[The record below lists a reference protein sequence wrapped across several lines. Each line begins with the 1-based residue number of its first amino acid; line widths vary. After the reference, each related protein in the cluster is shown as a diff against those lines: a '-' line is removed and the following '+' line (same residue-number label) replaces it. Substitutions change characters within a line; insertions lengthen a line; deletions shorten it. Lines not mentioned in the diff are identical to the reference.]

1 MTARSVID
9 GEDAP
14 VNTRRDRDR
23 GSALPLVLVIS
34 VVLAAVM
41 ISTASYATTNLRYGR
56 IVEDRTDRL
65 AAAEAGM
72 RYAIEQA
79 RNATPGCL
87 VGTTGTSSALPAVN
101 ADFSG
106 ATARVSC
113 TKVGGGIDGVLMWA
127 AVLTGEGVPNGQP
140 LLTSQG
146 GNSERK
152 VLGGPVFMSR
162 VTPQSFLLSPIV
174 EIENGML
181 WYQDTTTSPCTTLD
195 ENTLP
200 AQLLFT
206 PDLIYG
212 PQCANATWKQI
223 QPSPDIPDNLS
234 TLQLRDGRLPFD
246 PLAVPVPGVPFGS
259 YTDINSGSGS
269 CRVFEP
275 GWYKIPPAVTDQFA
289 YFKSGEYVFDF
300 PAGDELFLPRQGE
313 VTAGVRNPVV
323 SPVAELT
330 NTDACRNA
338 QAADK
343 AAIDAIAT
351 PTTWDELYGA
361 TFYLAGPS
369 RIEISTQGSWEINA
383 RRQGNKFVS
392 VQTLCNPAT
401 QPSYCTDSGD
411 LLTPS
416 TVGATTNIILTSS
429 GNNRELVAHGQI
441 YAPLARMEFGNVTNT
456 ATQKLLG
463 GVVVSNLVLQSSA
476 SATNFEIAVP
486 TTPINIKLMLTSTAT
501 KNGTTTI
508 RAVIDYRPFTDS
520 LTNRVAI
527 NSWRVCETAACT

>member
-1 MTARSVID
+1 VTARH
-9 GEDAP
+9 E
-14 VNTRRDRDR
+14 RDR
-23 GSALPLVLVIS
+23 GSALPLVLVIA
-34 VVLAAVM
+34 VVLAGVM
-41 ISTASYATTNLRYGR
+41 IATATYATTNLRYGR
-56 IVEDRTDRL
+56 VVEDRSDRL

-87 VGTTGTSSALPAVN
+87 VGTTGSPSNLPAVS
-101 ADFSG
+101 ADFNG
-106 ATARVSC
+106 AVASVTCV
-113 TKVGGGIDGVLMWA
+113 KVGGGIDGVLMWA
-127 AVLTGEGVPNGQP
+127 AVLTGEGVPPGQP

-152 VLGGPVFMSR
+152 VLGGPVFMDR
-162 VTPQSFLLSPIV
+162 VNTQAFNLSPIV
-174 EIENGML
+174 EIENGNL
-181 WYQDTTTSPCTTLD
+181 WYEDMTPSCVTVD

-200 AQLLFT
+200 PQLLFT

-212 PQCANATWKQI
+212 PQCANATWNQI
-223 QPSPDIPDNLS
+223 QPSPEIPENLS
-234 TLQLRDGRLPFD
+234 TLQLRDGTLPLD
-246 PLAVPVPGVPFGS
+246 PFALPVPAVPFGS
-259 YTDINSGSGS
+259 YTDIPTGGG

-275 GWYKIPPAVTDQFA
+275 GWYVTPPAVTDINA

-300 PAGDELFLPRQGE
+300 PAGNELFFPRQGE
-313 VTAGVRNPVV
+313 ITAGVRNPVV
-323 SPVAELT
+323 SPVAELA
-330 NTDACRNA
+330 NTQACRDA

-351 PTTWDELYGA
+351 PTNWDELYGA
-361 TFYLAGPS
+361 TFYFAGPS
-369 RIEISTQGSWEINA
+369 RMEISTQGSVEINA

-392 VQTLCNPAT
+392 IQTLCNPAT
-401 QPSYCTDSGD
+401 QGFFCTDSGD
-411 LLTPS
+411 LLKPS
-416 TVGATTNIILTSS
+416 TVTATTNIILTSS

-463 GVVVSNLVLQSSA
+463 GVVVAHLVLQSSA

-486 TTPINIKLMLTSTAT
+486 TTPINVKLMLTSRAV

-508 RAVIDYRPFTDS
+508 RAVIDYRPFTDT
-520 LTNRVAI
+520 LTNRIAI
-527 NSWRVCETAACT
+527 NSWRVCETSACT

>member
-1 MTARSVID
+1 MT
-9 GEDAP
+9 DAS
-14 VNTRRDRDR
+14 TRDR

-41 ISTASYATTNLRYGR
+41 IATASYATTNLRYGR
-56 IVEDRTDRL
+56 VVEDRTDRL

-79 RNATPGCL
+79 RNTTPGCL
-87 VGTTGTSSALPAVN
+87 IGTTGTSSNLPAVDT
-101 ADFSG
+101 DFNG
-106 ATARVSC
+106 ATANVTC
-113 TKVGGGIDGVLMWA
+113 MKVGGGIDGVLMWA

-174 EIENGML
+174 EIENGNL
-181 WYQDTTTSPCTTLD
+181 WYEDFTGTGPCVTVAETA
-195 ENTLP
+195 LP

-212 PQCANATWKQI
+212 PQCARATWKQI
-223 QPSPDIPDNLS
+223 QPSPTIPENLS
-234 TLQLRDGRLPFD
+234 LLQLRDGALALDPF
-246 PLAVPVPGVPFGS
+246 AVPVPNVPFGS
-259 YTDINSGSGS
+259 FTDISSDGG

-275 GWYKIPPAVTDQFA
+275 GWYTTPPAVTDENA

-300 PAGDELFLPRQGE
+300 PAGNEVFLPRQGE
-313 VTAGVRNPVV
+313 ITAGVRNPIV
-323 SPVAELT
+323 SPGPQNPELA
-330 NTDACRNA
+330 NTQACRNA
-338 QAADK
+338 QAADQ
-343 AAIDAIAT
+343 AAIDAVAT

-369 RIEISTQGSWEINA
+369 RIEISTQGSMEINA
-383 RRQGNKFVS
+383 RRQGTKFVS
-392 VQTLCNPAT
+392 IQTLCNPAT
-401 QPSYCTDSGD
+401 QPSFCTDSGD
-411 LLTPS
+411 LLKPS
-416 TVGATTNIILTSS
+416 TVTSSTNIVLTSS
-429 GNNRELVAHGQI
+429 GNNRELVSHGQI

-463 GVVVSNLVLQSSA
+463 GVVVAHLVLQSSA

-486 TTPINIKLMLTSTAT
+486 TTPINVKLMLTSTAT
-501 KNGTTTI
+501 KNGTTSI
-508 RAVIDYRPFTDS
+508 RSIIDYRPFTTS
-520 LTNRVAI
+520 LTDRIAI
-527 NSWRVCETAACT
+527 NSWRVCETTGCT